1 MKWLMNQ
8 RPNCAAYWW
17 WLAGPMPMIVSVNRE
32 GHLSIFGNHSK
43 KSMHVTH
50 MAGLWAGPLVP
61 DIDMLFTPPETTGYF
76 WTELHVGAP
85 PIIVSV
91 HLVKDVPMV
100 AVLGMPE
107 PMPLGEMTGRWSAR
121 LVPPTE
127 VDTSGQVVK
136 PITT

>member
-17 WLAGPMPMIVSVNRE
+17 WLAGPMPMIVAVNSSGR
-32 GHLSIFGNHSK
+32 LSIFGGRGRGQLITE
-43 KSMHVTH
+43 VG
-50 MAGLWAGPLVP
+50 GLWAGPLLP
-61 DIDMLFTPPETTGYF
+61 DMDMEFQQPETTGYF
-76 WTELHVGAP
+76 WTDLHAGAP

-91 HLVKDVPMV
+91 YMVKEQPLV